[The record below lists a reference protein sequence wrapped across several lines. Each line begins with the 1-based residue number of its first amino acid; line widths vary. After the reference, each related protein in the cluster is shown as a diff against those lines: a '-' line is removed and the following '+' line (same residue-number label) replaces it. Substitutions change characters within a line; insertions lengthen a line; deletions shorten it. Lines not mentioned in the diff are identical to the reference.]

1 MFLLNSIIDLINS
14 SSMAE
19 MNTIW
24 ANILHKCHGK
34 DAEVDRSWRTI
45 SCCPFLAKAMDMYLV
60 VLNNDGWAASQAP
73 TQFQGDNS
81 SHELAAL
88 AVTEAVLQGLHV
100 NKEPVYTLLLDALS
114 AFDRVI
120 IEHAVTC
127 AYLAGTVDEGL
138 VYLDNRLRSRRTFI
152 QWENELMGP
161 ICDTRG
167 VEQGGCASDRVY
179 RLVNNEQLETA
190 QRSELGLD
198 LGLAISSSGALER
211 QTLSAVG
218 QADDV
223 ALISSDLNSLK
234 ALLYLTKL
242 YCDKYMV
249 KLVGTKTKLLVFTTK
264 QCEMKAK
271 VELAINNIEVDGCTM
286 VLL

>member
-1 MFLLNSIIDLINS
+1 MKSECYKYCD
-14 SSMAE
+14 
-19 MNTIW
+19 
-24 ANILHKCHGK
+24 
-34 DAEVDRSWRTI
+34 
-45 SCCPFLAKAMDMYLV
+45 
-60 VLNNDGWAASQAP
+60 
-73 TQFQGDNS
+73 
-81 SHELAAL
+81 AAL

-138 VYLDNRLRSRRTFI
+138 VYLDNRLRSRKTYI

-161 ICDTRG
+161 ICDTMG

-198 LGLAISSSGALER
+198 MGLAISSSGDLER

-223 ALISSDLNSLK
+223 ALVSSDLNSLK
-234 ALLYLTKL
+234 ALLHLTKM
-242 YCDKYMV
+242 YCDKY
-249 KLVGTKTKLLVFTTK
+249 LV
-264 QCEMKAK
+264 
-271 VELAINNIEVDGCTM
+271 
-286 VLL
+286 